1 MQNWSNDPLELKA
14 WLAVGRLPRVGAVS
28 FQKLLKQN
36 ILPQQLF
43 SFSAER
49 LQNLGLGKE
58 AISLLQTTS
67 LSQLEALEPLNSWLE
82 GVQKDINWAEH
93 PDHHIVCFHDPRYP
107 FLLKE
112 IHDPPPFLFVA
123 GDPEFLSVPQIAV
136 IGSRNPSQAG
146 LSNTRNF
153 SRYLAQNGLLITSGL
168 AAGIDGEAH
177 QAALDAGGFTIAVA
191 GHGLDHLYPRQH
203 LNLARAI
210 CKAGAVIS
218 EYPIGTQPRPQLFP
232 RRNRI
237 ISGLS
242 YGVLVVEAA
251 LKSGS
256 LITARMALEQGR
268 EVFAIPGSIHHPL
281 SRGCHS
287 LIKQGATLVESGEDM
302 FNELQGFAALSE
314 SMPDVFTPQPA
325 QSPGEAG
332 KEAEPAASPKK
343 ASLIGSSIKNPT
355 QQQAPAREPQQE
367 EGGLLACLDYD
378 PMPIDLIIERS
389 GLSAGEVASALVL
402 LELKGSIIEEAGG
415 YCKKPRDSK

>member
-14 WLAVGRLPRVGAVS
+14 WLAIGRLPRVGAVS

-36 ILPQQLF
+36 IPLQQLF
-43 SFSAER
+43 SFPAER
-49 LQNLGLGKE
+49 LKSLGLGQQ
-58 AISLLQTTS
+58 AISLLQATS
-67 LSQLEALEPLNSWLE
+67 LQQLDSLEPLTSLLE
-82 GVQKDINWAEH
+82 GVQKDISWAEH
-93 PDHHIVCFHDPRYP
+93 PDHHIICFHDPLYP
-107 FLLKE
+107 RLLKE
-112 IHDPPPFLFVA
+112 IHDPPPYLFVA
-123 GDPEFLSVPQIAV
+123 GSPDFLSTPQIAV

-146 LSNTRNF
+146 LNNTRNF
-153 SRYLAQNGLLITSGL
+153 SRYLAQNGLVITSGL

-177 QAALDAGGFTIAVA
+177 QAALDSGGFTIAVA

-210 CKAGAVIS
+210 CKSGAVIS

-302 FNELQGFAALSE
+302 FNELQGFAALNYDMPDLSTKQPEPCLEVSQAEPVSE
-314 SMPDVFTPQPA
+314 SGLKVAVQQKRQSAPELPEEEQQILHYLDDSPLPLDV
-325 QSPGEAG
+325 
-332 KEAEPAASPKK
+332 
-343 ASLIGSSIKNPT
+343 IV
-355 QQQAPAREPQQE
+355 
-367 EGGLLACLDYD
+367 D
-378 PMPIDLIIERS
+378 RS
-389 GLSAGEVASALVL
+389 GLSVSDVASMLVL
-402 LELKGSIIEEAGG
+402 LEIKGLVIQEAGG
-415 YCKKPRDSK
+415 YCRQLPAD

>member
-1 MQNWSNDPLELKA
+1 MQNWSDDPLELKA

-28 FQKLLKQN
+28 FQKLLKQDV
-36 ILPQQLF
+36 LPQQLF

-49 LQNLGLGKE
+49 LKSLGLGKQ
-58 AISLLQTTS
+58 AVSQLQSTS
-67 LSQLEALEPLNSWLE
+67 LQQLESLQPLTPLLE
-82 GVQKDINWAEH
+82 GVQKDILWAQH
-93 PDHHIVCFHDPRYP
+93 PDHHILCYYDPRYP
-107 FLLKE
+107 SLLKE
-112 IHDPPPFLFVA
+112 IHDPPPYLFVA
-123 GDPEFLSVPQIAV
+123 GDPDLLNTPQIAV

-153 SRYLAQNGLLITSGL
+153 SRYLAQNGLVISSGL

-177 QAALDAGGFTIAVA
+177 QAALNAGGFTIAVA

-210 CKAGAVIS
+210 CKSGAVIS

-302 FNELQGFAALSE
+302 FNELQGFASFKH
-314 SMPDVFTPQPA
+314 SMPDVLTQQAAPA
-325 QSPGEAG
+325 LG
-332 KEAEPAASPKK
+332 KTQEAEERQAVLHEESAPEPVS
-343 ASLIGSSIKNPT
+343 
-355 QQQAPAREPQQE
+355 QQVEQSQAPDHELQPE
-367 EGGLLACLDYD
+367 EGRLFNYLEHSPLA
-378 PMPIDLIIERS
+378 MDLIIERS
-389 GLSAGEVASALVL
+389 GLSASEVASSLVL
-402 LELKGSIIEEAGG
+402 LELKGLVVQEAGG
-415 YCKKPRDSK
+415 YCRKS